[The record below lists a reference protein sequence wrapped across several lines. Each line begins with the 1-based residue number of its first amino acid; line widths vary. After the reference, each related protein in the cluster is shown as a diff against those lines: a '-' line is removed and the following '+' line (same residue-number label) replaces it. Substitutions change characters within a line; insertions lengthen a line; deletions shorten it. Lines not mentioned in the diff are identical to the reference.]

1 MATPRKT
8 PAPAGY
14 GEIEKALH
22 LLDMGE
28 SARWVAARLRGVANP
43 AALKAEALLR
53 AKERSAARA
62 VLEAE
67 LLRLAGPES
76 GEGLAW
82 FTPAVAE
89 PAERQRL
96 AWLQPRTD
104 PAGRS

>member
-1 MATPRKT
+1 VTAPKKT
-8 PAPAGY
+8 IPPLGY
-14 GEIEKALH
+14 AEIETALH
-22 LLDMGE
+22 LLDVGE

-43 AALKAEALLR
+43 AALEAEALLR

-82 FTPAVAE
+82 FSPAVAE

>member
-8 PAPAGY
+8 PAPAGFV
-14 GEIEKALH
+14 EIEKALH

-43 AALKAEALLR
+43 AALEAEALLR

-82 FTPAVAE
+82 FRPATEQVRD
-89 PAERQRL
+89 ERRRP
-96 AWLQPRTD
+96 W
-104 PAGRS
+104 

>member
-1 MATPRKT
+1 MATPRTT

-43 AALKAEALLR
+43 AALEAEALLR

-67 LLRLAGPES
+67 LLRLAGPEDARDL
-76 GEGLAW
+76 GW
-82 FTPAVAE
+82 FSPAAPE
-89 PAERQRL
+89 APRPAPL
-96 AWLQPRTD
+96 AWLRPRTD
-104 PAGRS
+104 PSGRA

>member
-1 MATPRKT
+1 MSAPKKT
-8 PAPAGY
+8 AAPAGFV
-14 GEIEKALH
+14 EIEKALH

-43 AALKAEALLR
+43 AALEAEALLR

-82 FTPAVAE
+82 FRPATEQVRD
-89 PAERQRL
+89 ERRRP
-96 AWLQPRTD
+96 W
-104 PAGRS
+104 

>member
-1 MATPRKT
+1 VTAPKKT
-8 PAPAGY
+8 IPPLGY
-14 GEIEKALH
+14 AEIETALH
-22 LLDMGE
+22 LLDVGE

-43 AALKAEALLR
+43 AALEAEALLR

-82 FTPAVAE
+82 FRPATEQVRD
-89 PAERQRL
+89 ERRRR
-96 AWLQPRTD
+96 W
-104 PAGRS
+104 